1 MKAACCRHEIVIQTD
16 PKNCQYVIISGAQ
29 QKIEDYDNEDA
40 ETLAL
45 PVDEGDTYWSLFIY

>member
-1 MKAACCRHEIVIQTD
+1 MKSACCSHEIVIQTD

-29 QKIEDYDNEDA
+29 QKIEEYDHEDA

-45 PVDEGDTYWSLFIY
+45 PVDEGDAYCSLPIY